1 MPKTLRLPVVILAI
15 VAVALVALPT
25 QARAEDLLDIYRL
38 ALKNDAQIQQAQA
51 QDFAAREATPQSR
64 AGLLPSINVS
74 ANITGERLDI
84 KSAPNPSSEGTS
96 TFSDKGF
103 TLSLTQPIYRRDRF
117 VRVRQAKAS
126 VRQADVTF
134 EAAQQALILR
144 SAQAY
149 FGVLSALDNLDVAR
163 GQKAAIGRQL
173 EQSQQR
179 FQVGLI
185 AITDVQDAQA
195 RYDLTV
201 AQEIAAENQL
211 STARE
216 SLREVTGTYAKELAI
231 LGKEIPLVTPQ
242 PADIQAWTDTA
253 FKENRALL
261 AAQYAA
267 DVARE
272 QIEVQRSGHYPT
284 LDIVAD
290 HTYANTGGGRLGA
303 AKTGDSTIG
312 LQFNLPI
319 YQGGLVTSQTRQAR
333 YQYDQAL
340 GALEAQR
347 RATQRDARN
356 AYLGVMTGISQVT
369 ANKQAVKSSEVALEA
384 TQAGYQV
391 GTRTA
396 VDLLNAE
403 SQVYGTR
410 RDYAQSRYN
419 YLLATLTLKQA
430 AGMLT
435 EEDLAKINALLA
447 K

>member
-1 MPKTLRLPVVILAI
+1 MRKTLRLPVVILAI
-15 VAVALVALPT
+15 VAVALGALPT
-25 QARAEDLLDIYRL
+25 RARAEDLLDIYRL
-38 ALKNDAQIQQAQA
+38 AVKNDAQIQQAQA
-51 QDFAAREATPQSR
+51 QDLAAREATPQSR
-64 AGLLPSINVS
+64 AGLLPSINLS
-74 ANITGERLDI
+74 ANVTEERLDI
-84 KSAPNPSSEGTS
+84 KSAPLGRSQGVS
-96 TFSDKGF
+96 TFTNKGY
-103 TLSLTQPIYRRDRF
+103 TLSLTQPVYRRDRF

-149 FGVLSALDNLDVAR
+149 FGVLSALDNLEVAR

-195 RYDLTV
+195 RYDL
-201 AQEIAAENQL
+201 AASQEIAAENQL
-211 STARE
+211 ATARE
-216 SLREVTGTYAKELAI
+216 SLRELTGTYAKELAI

-242 PADIQAWTDTA
+242 PADIDAWTNTA
-253 FKENRALL
+253 LKENPALL

-267 DVARE
+267 DVAQE

-290 HTYANTGGGRLGA
+290 HTYSDSGGGTLGA
-303 AKTGDSTIG
+303 LTSADSTIG

-340 GALEAQR
+340 SALEAQN

-356 AYLGVMTGISQVT
+356 AYLGVMTGISQVR
-369 ANKQAVKSSEVALEA
+369 ANSQAVKSSEVALEA

-403 SQVYGTR
+403 SQLFSARAT
-410 RDYAQSRYN
+410 YAQSRYN

-435 EEDLAKINALLA
+435 AEDLAKINALLA